1 MKKIYFLLL
10 IVVLFFENNTF
21 AQCPGCALNTSC
33 IVTPAYP
40 STCPLDTLPSGMAG
54 QVYDNDITFYM
65 PEIFEVTSPITQNV
79 HLDELVINN
88 VTGLPTGLNW
98 QTNSTDNT
106 YHPSAGNE
114 HGCAKVCGTP
124 LFPGVYNV
132 TIFFQ
137 VTVTPQSVGS
147 VTTENESST
156 MVMIVSQNPSGNSAF
171 TISNPQGCA
180 PLITDFNPVVT
191 SGGSPLYTY
200 SWDFGNGNTS
210 ISENPSTQ
218 TYTNA
223 GTYIISQTTNM
234 LAYRL
239 TDVTFDVGSN
249 TNWCGDVDEPD
260 IFGCSGSPDFVFEL
274 RDSSTSSIIYTSSE
288 VSNSMTGSWNN
299 INLQLQNQTYTI
311 QFWDIDAVS
320 ANDNLGI
327 FTITPTA
334 TGTFNFSGGGV
345 SGTYI
350 IDTEIINSLSDTDSV
365 TVFPVPTVLS
375 ITATP
380 NDSICF
386 DQTITLTV
394 PNNGYNYQWYNDTT
408 LLYNAIDTFLILNNA
423 SGSYWVNAT
432 NQYGCSSV
440 SQPVNINFIENPYK
454 PTFGISANTLTCY
467 LTDVTFQWYQNG
479 ILINGATNNSYTIT
493 VSDYYSLVV
502 TNSFGCYNNSDT
514 VFVTA
519 FPVPPVLTIT
529 SAPNDSACSDQT
541 ITLTVSGGYYYQWY
555 NDTSLLNNA
564 IDSFITLNNTSGD
577 YWVNASNQ
585 YGCSSE
591 SQHIIIN
598 FIENPPK
605 PIFGIVSNTLTCYL
619 TDVTFQWYQNGILI
633 NGATNNSYT
642 ITVSDYYSLVVEN
655 SFGCMS
661 FSDTVFVT
669 FGAISENLFVNNFS
683 IFPNPNNGEFA
694 ISFNMI
700 AMAEINITVLDITG
714 RIVFQKNEGEFN
726 GKFER
731 LINLSD
737 LNKGMYL
744 FNLQVGTQQINK
756 RFVIQ

>member
-365 TVFPVPTVLS
+365 TVFSVPTVLA

-467 LTDVTFQWYQNG
+467 LTDV
-479 ILINGATNNSYTIT
+479 I
-493 VSDYYSLVV
+493 
-502 TNSFGCYNNSDT
+502 
-514 VFVTA
+514 
-519 FPVPPVLTIT
+519 
-529 SAPNDSACSDQT
+529 
-541 ITLTVSGGYYYQWY
+541 
-555 NDTSLLNNA
+555 
-564 IDSFITLNNTSGD
+564 
-577 YWVNASNQ
+577 
-585 YGCSSE
+585 
-591 SQHIIIN
+591 
-598 FIENPPK
+598 
-605 PIFGIVSNTLTCYL
+605 
-619 TDVTFQWYQNGILI
+619 FQWYQNGILI

>member
-467 LTDVTFQWYQNG
+467 LTDV
-479 ILINGATNNSYTIT
+479 I
-493 VSDYYSLVV
+493 
-502 TNSFGCYNNSDT
+502 
-514 VFVTA
+514 
-519 FPVPPVLTIT
+519 
-529 SAPNDSACSDQT
+529 
-541 ITLTVSGGYYYQWY
+541 
-555 NDTSLLNNA
+555 
-564 IDSFITLNNTSGD
+564 
-577 YWVNASNQ
+577 
-585 YGCSSE
+585 
-591 SQHIIIN
+591 
-598 FIENPPK
+598 
-605 PIFGIVSNTLTCYL
+605 
-619 TDVTFQWYQNGILI
+619 FQWYQNGILI

-756 RFVIQ
+756 RFVIQK

>member
-454 PTFGISANTLTCY
+454 PTFGISA
-467 LTDVTFQWYQNG
+467 
-479 ILINGATNNSYTIT
+479 
-493 VSDYYSLVV
+493 
-502 TNSFGCYNNSDT
+502 
-514 VFVTA
+514 
-519 FPVPPVLTIT
+519 
-529 SAPNDSACSDQT
+529 
-541 ITLTVSGGYYYQWY
+541 
-555 NDTSLLNNA
+555 
-564 IDSFITLNNTSGD
+564 
-577 YWVNASNQ
+577 
-585 YGCSSE
+585 
-591 SQHIIIN
+591 
-598 FIENPPK
+598 
-605 PIFGIVSNTLTCYL
+605 
-619 TDVTFQWYQNGILI
+619 
-633 NGATNNSYT
+633 
-642 ITVSDYYSLVVEN
+642 
-655 SFGCMS
+655 
-661 FSDTVFVT
+661 
-669 FGAISENLFVNNFS
+669 
-683 IFPNPNNGEFA
+683 
-694 ISFNMI
+694 
-700 AMAEINITVLDITG
+700 
-714 RIVFQKNEGEFN
+714 
-726 GKFER
+726 
-731 LINLSD
+731 
-737 LNKGMYL
+737 
-744 FNLQVGTQQINK
+744 
-756 RFVIQ
+756 

>member
-65 PEIFEVTSPITQNV
+65 PEIFKVTSPITQNV

-365 TVFPVPTVLS
+365 TVFSVPTVLA
-375 ITATP
+375 ITSTP

-454 PTFGISANTLTCY
+454 PTFGISA
-467 LTDVTFQWYQNG
+467 
-479 ILINGATNNSYTIT
+479 
-493 VSDYYSLVV
+493 
-502 TNSFGCYNNSDT
+502 
-514 VFVTA
+514 
-519 FPVPPVLTIT
+519 
-529 SAPNDSACSDQT
+529 
-541 ITLTVSGGYYYQWY
+541 
-555 NDTSLLNNA
+555 
-564 IDSFITLNNTSGD
+564 
-577 YWVNASNQ
+577 
-585 YGCSSE
+585 
-591 SQHIIIN
+591 
-598 FIENPPK
+598 
-605 PIFGIVSNTLTCYL
+605 NTLTCYL

>member
-365 TVFPVPTVLS
+365 TVFSVPTVLA
-375 ITATP
+375 ITSTP

-467 LTDVTFQWYQNG
+467 LTDV
-479 ILINGATNNSYTIT
+479 I
-493 VSDYYSLVV
+493 
-502 TNSFGCYNNSDT
+502 
-514 VFVTA
+514 
-519 FPVPPVLTIT
+519 
-529 SAPNDSACSDQT
+529 
-541 ITLTVSGGYYYQWY
+541 
-555 NDTSLLNNA
+555 
-564 IDSFITLNNTSGD
+564 
-577 YWVNASNQ
+577 
-585 YGCSSE
+585 
-591 SQHIIIN
+591 
-598 FIENPPK
+598 
-605 PIFGIVSNTLTCYL
+605 
-619 TDVTFQWYQNGILI
+619 FQWYQNGILI

>member
-1 MKKIYFLLL
+1 MKKIYFFFLLL

-54 QVYDNDITFYM
+54 QAYNSDITFYM
-65 PEIFEVTSPITQNV
+65 PEIFEVTSPITQDV

-88 VTGLPTGLNW
+88 VVGLPSGLNW

-191 SGGSPLYTY
+191 SGGNPLYTY
-200 SWDFGNGNTS
+200 SWDLGNGNTS
-210 ISENPSTQ
+210 TLENPPSQ
-218 TYTNA
+218 TYSNA
-223 GTYIISQTTNM
+223 GTYFVSQTTNM

-260 IFGCSGSPDFVFEL
+260 IFGCTGSPDFVFEL
-274 RDSSTSSIIYTSSE
+274 RDNTSSIIYTSSE

-311 QFWDIDAVS
+311 QFWDKDAVS

-365 TVFPVPTVLS
+365 TVFPVPSVLS
-375 ITATP
+375 ITSAP

-423 SGSYWVNAT
+423 SGSYWINAT

-440 SQPVNINFIENPYK
+440 SQPVSINFIENPYK
-454 PTFGISANTLTCY
+454 PTFGISANTMTCY
-467 LTDVTFQWYQNG
+467 LTDVAFQWYQNG
-479 ILINGATNNSYTIT
+479 VLINGATNNTYTIT
-493 VSDYYSLVV
+493 
-502 TNSFGCYNNSDT
+502 
-514 VFVTA
+514 A
-519 FPVPPVLTIT
+519 
-529 SAPNDSACSDQT
+529 
-541 ITLTVSGGYYYQWY
+541 
-555 NDTSLLNNA
+555 
-564 IDSFITLNNTSGD
+564 
-577 YWVNASNQ
+577 
-585 YGCSSE
+585 
-591 SQHIIIN
+591 
-598 FIENPPK
+598 
-605 PIFGIVSNTLTCYL
+605 
-619 TDVTFQWYQNGILI
+619 
-633 NGATNNSYT
+633 
-642 ITVSDYYSLVVEN
+642 SDYYSLVVEN

-744 FNLQVGTQQINK
+744 FNLQVGTQQVNK

>member
-65 PEIFEVTSPITQNV
+65 PEIFKVTSPITQNV

-502 TNSFGCYNNSDT
+502 
-514 VFVTA
+514 
-519 FPVPPVLTIT
+519 
-529 SAPNDSACSDQT
+529 
-541 ITLTVSGGYYYQWY
+541 
-555 NDTSLLNNA
+555 
-564 IDSFITLNNTSGD
+564 
-577 YWVNASNQ
+577 
-585 YGCSSE
+585 
-591 SQHIIIN
+591 
-598 FIENPPK
+598 
-605 PIFGIVSNTLTCYL
+605 
-619 TDVTFQWYQNGILI
+619 
-633 NGATNNSYT
+633 
-642 ITVSDYYSLVVEN
+642 EN